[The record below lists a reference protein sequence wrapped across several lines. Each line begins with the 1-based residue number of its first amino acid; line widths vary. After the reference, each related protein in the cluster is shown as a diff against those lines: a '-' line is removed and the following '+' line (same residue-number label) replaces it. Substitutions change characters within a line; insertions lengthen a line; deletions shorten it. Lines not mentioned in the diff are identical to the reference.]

1 MLQRCSA
8 FTINH
13 QLYLSWVGWRPRTDA
28 AECDSHFYVLFSLGK
43 LSLEDFRRRVI
54 DTVLYRGQLFGF
66 SIYLFIF
73 VHAGEDIAR
82 WGTTGPTDRRS
93 LFGIGYGLLSTLRLE
108 TRAWLSGGAFE
119 RLLGLNRKRAITA
132 GVHASGTLASRRC
145 NYLLF
150 YLVPSCLMD
159 VVWILFIIFIIL
171 GRGIVWSQCAC
182 F

>member
-1 MLQRCSA
+1 MGRFTMVCVLCALVGVHSA
-8 FTINH
+8 VAFSRVVVRIFEGSNNFPALH
-13 QLYLSWVGWRPRTDA
+13 FPRTDA

-93 LFGIGYGLLSTLRLE
+93 LFGFWIWFALDTGIGNESVVIRWSF
-108 TRAWLSGGAFE
+108 R
-119 RLLGLNRKRAITA
+119 
-132 GVHASGTLASRRC
+132 TLARSKSEAG
-145 NYLLF
+145 NHSGS
-150 YLVPSCLMD
+150 SC
-159 VVWILFIIFIIL
+159 
-171 GRGIVWSQCAC
+171 
-182 F
+182 

>member
-1 MLQRCSA
+1 MVMGRFTMVCVLCALVGVHSA
-8 FTINH
+8 VAFSRVVVRIFEGSNNFPALH
-13 QLYLSWVGWRPRTDA
+13 FPRTDA

-108 TRAWLSGGAFE
+108 TRAWLSACICL
-119 RLLGLNRKRAITA
+119 RWRVHRKGLA
-132 GVHASGTLASRRC
+132 
-145 NYLLF
+145 
-150 YLVPSCLMD
+150 
-159 VVWILFIIFIIL
+159 
-171 GRGIVWSQCAC
+171 CA
-182 F
+182 